1 MWIAGNKKIQF
12 NSNQDSKPVPSIEGY
27 GNGKFHVD
35 GTIYEGS
42 LIVLPNK
49 VISWQ
54 VREFSEIN
62 EATLL
67 PNIALNINID
77 LLLLGCGKS
86 MWQIPTTLNK
96 SLAEIGVVVEPMSTG
111 AAVRTYNVLLGEK
124 RRIAAALIS
133 VE

>member
-1 MWIAGNKKIQF
+1 
-12 NSNQDSKPVPSIEGY
+12 
-27 GNGKFHVD
+27 
-35 GTIYEGS
+35 
-42 LIVLPNK
+42 LPNK

-86 MWQIPTTLNK
+86 MWQIPTALKK
-96 SLAEIGVVVEPMSTG
+96 SLVEIGVVVEPMSTG